1 MLSTWGIEFA
11 RRAFFVVAPIA
22 KPTKT
27 SPIQR
32 SDEVAMTRRIPT
44 TVAGPDKTRNRIATT
59 TDGSATTRP
68 LTESPR
74 AYDAGDTFDATNMS
88 WKRNHCL
95 LKYTLCDA
103 KSPVKEKVRTIAPMS
118 DCTAAAWSAN
128 TKMKITGRNE
138 NRLITTR
145 SIGSR
150 RSGRASNSPMYSASR
165 IFAFNRSPHDL
176 DEGLLEARGLEGHL
190 ALLAQTPFDDGQD
203 FFVRSRDENL
213 PLPAVACGRLDDD
226 AHPDAR
232 VSLRLVDGP
241 EERGASLVHDQQMVR
256 EHLGLVQVVGR
267 QEDRRA
273 ALRHVAKHRPHG
285 PPTEGIEPDR
295 RLVEEEHLGVGDHRH
310 RDDHALPESAGQLCV
325 ELVAVFPQAE
335 VVHHLARPLSG
346 VLAGAASDQAHVVD
360 VVVRRE
366 EHLRPG
372 LLRHD
377 GDVRADRLRV
387 REHVVAQHR
396 RAADG
401 RFELR
406 REDPEERRLARAVA
420 PEEAE
425 DLALVDREGDVLEGF
440 RASGV
445 RLPQAVDRDDRH
457 DARRTRG
464 CYLRLLRAAARQLP
478 LPGKQRLLS
487 GRSGGEAK
495 GQASWGEAPFARL
508 RHDIGRYA
516 PASGGESG
524 STQGIP
530 AATLGDDLRHGRAPL
545 HRGRV
550 VLSRV
555 APTARPGAAC
565 GGPCRVRRPH
575 PHPIH
580 PPRARAERERRDDGR
595 NLGHGA

>member
-27 SPIQR
+27 SPIHR
-32 SDEVAMTRRIPT
+32 MAEVAMTRTIP
-44 TVAGPDKTRNRIATT
+44 AALQRPDKIRKMSETTTEGRATT
-59 TDGSATTRP
+59 SP
-68 LTESPR
+68 LTESPS
-74 AYDAGDTFDATNMS
+74 AYDAGETVEATNMS
-88 WKRNHCL
+88 CKRNHCL

-103 KSPVKEKVRTIAPMS
+103 KSPVKENVRTIAPMS

-213 PLPAVACGRLDDD
+213 PLPAVACGRLDDH
-226 AHPDAR
+226 AHPYAR

-256 EHLGLVQVVGR
+256 EHLGLVQVVRR
-267 QEDRRA
+267 QEDCGA
-273 ALRHVAKHRPHG
+273 ALRHVAKHRPHV
-285 PPTEGIEPDR
+285 PPAEGIEPDR
-295 RLVEEEHLGVGDHRH
+295 RLVEEEDLGVGDHRH
-310 RDDHALPESAGQLCV
+310 RDDHALPQAARELGV
-325 ELVAVFPQAE
+325 ELGAVLPEAK
-335 VVHHLARPLSG
+335 VVHHLPPPVSG
-346 VLAGAASDQAHVVD
+346 VLARATSDEAHVVD
-360 VVVRRE
+360 VVVRGE
-366 EHLRPG
+366 EHLRPR

-387 REHVVAQHR
+387 REDVVAQDR

-401 RFELR
+401 RLELR

-425 DLALVDREGDVLEGF
+425 DLALVDREGDVLQGL

-464 CYLRLLRAAARQLP
+464 CYWRLLRAAARQLP
-478 LPGKQRLLS
+478 PRRRQGPPL
-487 GRSGGEAK
+487 GRMGLRR
-495 GQASWGEAPFARL
+495 FDAR
-508 RHDIGRYA
+508 
-516 PASGGESG
+516 
-524 STQGIP
+524 
-530 AATLGDDLRHGRAPL
+530 
-545 HRGRV
+545 
-550 VLSRV
+550 
-555 APTARPGAAC
+555 
-565 GGPCRVRRPH
+565 
-575 PHPIH
+575 
-580 PPRARAERERRDDGR
+580 
-595 NLGHGA
+595 